1 MSVVDYIEE
10 ISKNPREGAERG
22 QADEASRVFKDL
34 EEVEATLRAIGVTLE
49 PRFFDVSLAARIG
62 ATSRR

>member
-1 MSVVDYIEE
+1 MGVADYIRQ
-10 ISKNPREGAERG
+10 ISSAREGAEPG
-22 QADEASRVFKDL
+22 QTNEGPNILKDL
-34 EEVEATLRAIGVTLE
+34 EEVEAILRDIGVTLE